1 MIDWQCRENLGDVI
15 DFRSY
20 DARDASE
27 FGGGETAVS
36 SRSTSRGRG
45 GQGTVYRGDKA
56 EAVVR
61 QVWARGY
68 VLLLLEYRVLRL
80 SLPTIALAV
89 TYADVFTTTDV
100 HDHRHLRFRFQ
111 HEHKLANAGD
121 AQTCV

>member
-1 MIDWQCRENLGDVI
+1 M
-15 DFRSY
+15 
-20 DARDASE
+20 
-27 FGGGETAVS
+27 
-36 SRSTSRGRG
+36 
-45 GQGTVYRGDKA
+45 YRGDKA